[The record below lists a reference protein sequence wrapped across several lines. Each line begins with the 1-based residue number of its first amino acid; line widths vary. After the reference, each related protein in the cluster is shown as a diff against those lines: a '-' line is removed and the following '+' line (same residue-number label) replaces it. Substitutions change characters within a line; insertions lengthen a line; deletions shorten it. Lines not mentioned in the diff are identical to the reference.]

1 MTVRVGVL
9 GAGFIG
15 RIHALNLRRDDR
27 VLLVGIADVVPRAA
41 ERLAAEVETAALGS
55 LADLLDRGVD
65 AVYVCTPNARHV
77 EPVVAAL
84 RAGIH
89 VFSEKPMATTLR
101 GAFEIREAARRA
113 RGVYQLGLNR
123 RFARVYRFVKTL
135 IEDGRLSPLLAQM
148 KHNRGELQQ
157 PPWTGD
163 PTITG
168 GYLYETPVH
177 LFDMGR
183 FLFGDVAE
191 VSGVARQSVYKELD
205 GFVMLFRFASGVAA
219 SVTSVAHT
227 SWFFPYERVEVYGPH
242 QTAVTEELERASFS
256 PPLHRGGVGG
266 GAAGG
271 DRRGRL
277 PRHRTGRGRLSGRAQ
292 RGGGAPAPAGAR
304 MTYRLVVADIDG
316 TLVTSRREITA
327 RVRRGGRPGQTRG

>member
-41 ERLAAEVETAALGS
+41 GRLAAGGGGG
-55 LADLLDRGVD
+55 R
-65 AVYVCTPNARHV
+65 
-77 EPVVAAL
+77 
-84 RAGIH
+84 
-89 VFSEKPMATTLR
+89 R
-101 GAFEIREAARRA
+101 GAARAAP
-113 RGVYQLGLNR
+113 GVYQLGLNR

-135 IEDGRLSPLLAQM
+135 IDDGRLSPLLAQM

-191 VSGVARQSVYKELD
+191 GGGVARRDLRGAHVLVLSLRTGGGLRPAPD
-205 GFVMLFRFASGVAA
+205 GRDRGTGAGLVQPRDARAGGGDRLLSDAVRGQVGV
-219 SVTSVAHT
+219 
-227 SWFFPYERVEVYGPH
+227 RG
-242 QTAVTEELERASFS
+242 RR
-256 PPLHRGGVGG
+256 PPLHRRGAGG

-277 PRHRTGRGRLSGRAQ
+277 PRHRTGRGRLSGRAE
-292 RGGGAPAPAGAR
+292 RGGGAP
-304 MTYRLVVADIDG
+304 
-316 TLVTSRREITA
+316 
-327 RVRRGGRPGQTRG
+327 